1 MKAIDIVLPV
11 YNEEVILT
19 TFHESL
25 ARVINQLTDKYRLD
39 VIYVLDRS
47 TDNSIGV
54 LRQIHEQN
62 PNVTVLHLSR
72 RFGHQM
78 SLVAGIDHSQ
88 ADALIMMDCD
98 LQHPPEL
105 IPEMLRKF
113 EEGYDIVQALRQYDV
128 RNGYLKRSFSR
139 AFYRV
144 QNALSPIEIEPGSAD
159 FRLITRK
166 VIDVFQ
172 KSIREHNQFLRGLF
186 QWVGFRTAY
195 VTFVCPPRAGGTSKY
210 GLSRSVLFSIA
221 GITSFSKVPLRI
233 ATFLGFGFSALGVLY
248 GVWLIIMYFWVGSF
262 PPGYASM
269 IVALL
274 AMGGL
279 QLVVLGILGEYLG
292 SVFDE
297 VKRRPL
303 YIVSESISRQEDGVD
318 DLSASLI
325 TQSQAVVDDP
335 VAVRRDK

>member
-1 MKAIDIVLPV
+1 MKVIDIVLPV
-11 YNEEVILT
+11 YNEEEILA
-19 TFHESL
+19 TFHACL
-25 ARVINQLTDKYRLD
+25 AKVVNKLADKYQLHA
-39 VIYVLDRS
+39 IYVLDRS

-54 LRQIHEQN
+54 LRQIHQRN
-62 PNVTVLHLSR
+62 SNVTVLHLSR

-78 SLVAGIDHSQ
+78 SLVAGIDHSR

-113 EEGYDIVQALRQYDV
+113 EEGYEIVQALRQYDV

-139 AFYRV
+139 AFYWV

-172 KSIREHNQFLRGLF
+172 ESIREHNQFLRGLF

-195 VTFVCPPRAGGTSKY
+195 VTFVCPPRAGGKSKF
-210 GLSRSVLFSIA
+210 GLSSSVLFSVA

-233 ATFLGFGFSALGVLY
+233 ATFLGFGFSALSVLY
-248 GVWLIIMYFWVGSF
+248 GVWLIVMYFWIGGSF

-274 AMGGL
+274 GMGGL

-303 YIVSESISRQEDGVD
+303 YIVSESLSRERGGGAD
-318 DLSASLI
+318 
-325 TQSQAVVDDP
+325 
-335 VAVRRDK
+335 

>member
-1 MKAIDIVLPV
+1 MKVIDIVLPV
-11 YNEEVILT
+11 YNEEEILA
-19 TFHESL
+19 TFHACL
-25 ARVINQLTDKYRLD
+25 AKVVNKLADKYQLHA
-39 VIYVLDRS
+39 IYVLDRS

-54 LRQIHEQN
+54 LRQIHQRN
-62 PNVTVLHLSR
+62 SNVTVLHLSR

-78 SLVAGIDHSQ
+78 SLVAGIDHSR

-113 EEGYDIVQALRQYDV
+113 EEGYEIVQALRQYDV

-139 AFYRV
+139 AFYWV

-172 KSIREHNQFLRGLF
+172 ESIREHNQFLRGLF

-195 VTFVCPPRAGGTSKY
+195 VTFVCPPRAGGKSKF
-210 GLSRSVLFSIA
+210 GLSRSVLFSVA

-233 ATFLGFGFSALGVLY
+233 ATFLGFGFSALSVLY
-248 GVWLIIMYFWVGSF
+248 GVWLLVMYFWIGGSF

-274 AMGGL
+274 GMGGL

-303 YIVSESISRQEDGVD
+303 YIVSESLSRERGGGAD
-318 DLSASLI
+318 
-325 TQSQAVVDDP
+325 
-335 VAVRRDK
+335 